1 MKKATK
7 KTMQVVLRQLR
18 FATMSTE
25 ELVDRIEAAEEERIA
40 NNRKKLN
47 DLDHESRYK
56 RPKSGDHEKFTR

>member
-1 MKKATK
+1 
-7 KTMQVVLRQLR
+7 MQVVINRYIQKLRL
-18 FATMSTE
+18 ATMSTE